1 MKRILTTLVLAVIA
15 IPFSLKAG
23 IAFAPP
29 PGGWTYIYTGDSAA
43 GAPRRQNQFA
53 LDGTWRHENGSD
65 EWNADSRGPANP
77 PKGGVESNNGILTIE
92 DAESSTSGNNN
103 NRKIYFTHSITQ
115 DGVTVN
121 NLLDSGVTIS
131 FRARLTPPD
140 DKAEIPL
147 PNGYGIF
154 SDGKGMFGVRQS
166 NPSSI
171 ISFSLVLQTEDSTPT
186 STLNFQSAGLTFNRL
201 NGDAPAGS
209 GAVNSSSDP
218 SLNPIV
224 PLDPTQWHEF
234 WITIKANDATPGN
247 GTHTVT
253 IYVDGSTSGYTFNV
267 TAGTGS
273 DVDTT
278 ITPNWTDY
286 IGMGLNNSATIG
298 AFDVDFYA
306 YKPGVWSPA
315 PLTPP
320 SAPSNVTALSGD
332 KQVKLT
338 WSASVGADGYY
349 VKRGQTSGGPYSV
362 IVPVATTN
370 YLDTNVINGQT
381 YYYVITATN
390 VAGESP
396 NSIEVVGKPSLSVS
410 GVQATG
416 GLNEITVTWNQFN
429 GALGYNVHRAT
440 VSGGPYTQ
448 VASGITDT
456 HYVDQNLEPGK
467 KYFYVVYADLG
478 GGQLSGISDE
488 ASAITIP
495 SAPPLS
501 CSLFAATVITL
512 SWSMPGQII
521 SDFIIERSTD
531 GANFT
536 QIDTI
541 PGSSKGYTNANLAP
555 NTKYYYR
562 VAARNG
568 SGTSPYSQIVSQKT
582 PTIGVN
588 VNFATTNAPVPVGY
602 LQDVGLP
609 LGDRGNG
616 YYYGWTS
623 PVGRDL
629 TQDTRYRN
637 SPNSPDIRYDTLN
650 HIMKA
655 NTSDPSV
662 GAVWEI
668 EMPPSFYLVHIV
680 AGDPTATDSIY
691 QFDVEGYLTDSYTPV
706 SGAWWGDF
714 TIVVPV
720 TDGLLTV
727 KSGPNARN
735 NKINFIDIY
744 ATVPEIFEIVQ
755 NPQPVTVLESR
766 PFALSVTISGGTKP
780 IWYQWF
786 KNGVPIDGATT
797 PTFSVNRAQLG
808 DTGDYFV
815 VITNFAGALTSSI
828 AHVEILT
835 DTEPPKLLSAASLD
849 GYTVF
854 VKFDEPLDNTTASD
868 PVNYNIE
875 SEGVAIGV
883 ISAVLLTNN
892 DSMVELAI
900 DPMTPITGEKFII
913 TVSGVDDLSSGN
925 NTIPFENPAIYTGTV
940 ARLTAMD
947 IGIPGTGGFSAS
959 GPTLNINLP
968 GYTYNYSNGVFDVF
982 ANGWDIYTPMDGFHY
997 VFKEVA
1003 GNFDA
1008 VVRVQSITRPDQW
1021 AKAGLMIRPTTN
1033 ANSRYIAI
1041 VTTPTNGVNMIAAQ
1055 WRDTDGGGYGS
1066 LHGGNGGPLVRPS
1079 YPNQWLRLQRIDSVI
1094 NLYWSTNGIDWNL
1107 YTNRDTALFGGAYP
1121 DTVLIGMAATSHNQ
1135 SALTNG
1141 VFVEFR
1147 DFSITPLLPP
1157 AVVILS
1163 PQYKDGQFSVKVQ
1176 SVIGKSY
1183 ILEATQSLTEAIW
1196 QEVGTPV
1203 TGTGQE
1209 IILTDPSATEPAKF
1223 YRVKIR

>member
-1 MKRILTTLVLAVIA
+1 
-15 IPFSLKAG
+15 
-23 IAFAPP
+23 
-29 PGGWTYIYTGDSAA
+29 
-43 GAPRRQNQFA
+43 
-53 LDGTWRHENGSD
+53 
-65 EWNADSRGPANP
+65 
-77 PKGGVESNNGILTIE
+77 
-92 DAESSTSGNNN
+92 
-103 NRKIYFTHSITQ
+103 
-115 DGVTVN
+115 
-121 NLLDSGVTIS
+121 
-131 FRARLTPPD
+131 
-140 DKAEIPL
+140 
-147 PNGYGIF
+147 
-154 SDGKGMFGVRQS
+154 
-166 NPSSI
+166 
-171 ISFSLVLQTEDSTPT
+171 
-186 STLNFQSAGLTFNRL
+186 
-201 NGDAPAGS
+201 
-209 GAVNSSSDP
+209 
-218 SLNPIV
+218 
-224 PLDPTQWHEF
+224 
-234 WITIKANDATPGN
+234 
-247 GTHTVT
+247 
-253 IYVDGSTSGYTFNV
+253 
-267 TAGTGS
+267 
-273 DVDTT
+273 
-278 ITPNWTDY
+278 
-286 IGMGLNNSATIG
+286 
-298 AFDVDFYA
+298 
-306 YKPGVWSPA
+306 
-315 PLTPP
+315 
-320 SAPSNVTALSGD
+320 
-332 KQVKLT
+332 
-338 WSASVGADGYY
+338 
-349 VKRGQTSGGPYSV
+349 
-362 IVPVATTN
+362 
-370 YLDTNVINGQT
+370 
-381 YYYVITATN
+381 
-390 VAGESP
+390 
-396 NSIEVVGKPSLSVS
+396 
-410 GVQATG
+410 
-416 GLNEITVTWNQFN
+416 
-429 GALGYNVHRAT
+429 
-440 VSGGPYTQ
+440 
-448 VASGITDT
+448 
-456 HYVDQNLEPGK
+456 
-467 KYFYVVYADLG
+467 
-478 GGQLSGISDE
+478 
-488 ASAITIP
+488 
-495 SAPPLS
+495 
-501 CSLFAATVITL
+501 
-512 SWSMPGQII
+512 
-521 SDFIIERSTD
+521 
-531 GANFT
+531 
-536 QIDTI
+536 
-541 PGSSKGYTNANLAP
+541 
-555 NTKYYYR
+555 
-562 VAARNG
+562 
-568 SGTSPYSQIVSQKT
+568 
-582 PTIGVN
+582 
-588 VNFATTNAPVPVGY
+588 

-637 SPNSPDIRYDTLN
+637 STNSPDIRYDTLN

-727 KSGPNARN
+727 KSGPNAIN

-947 IGIPGTGGFSAS
+947 IGIPGTSGFSAS

-997 VFKEVA
+997 VFKEVT

-1041 VTTPTNGVNMIAAQ
+1041 VTTPTNGVNWIATQ

-1066 LHGGNGGPLVRPS
+1066 FHGGNGGPIVRPS

-1147 DFSITPLLPP
+1147 DFSVTPLLPP

-1183 ILEATQSLTEAIW
+1183 VLEATQSLTEAIW